1 MKSQVAK
8 RININ
13 LTSREIEEIAY
24 IKEIKT
30 GEKYI
35 TSDIIRDA
43 IKMYAEALGYP
54 DDLPF

>member
-1 MKSQVAK
+1 MKSQVRK
-8 RININ
+8 RINVN

-24 IKEIKT
+24 IQELKT

-35 TSDIIRDA
+35 TSDVIRDA

-54 DDLPF
+54 DDLPY